1 MFKITFIQS
10 PFVLNPNSIISFLL
24 CILLSG
30 SLCAQNTSPLK
41 SFSINNKAV
50 VVYATAK
57 NTDYKLSQTETIQ
70 FVNKPQPTERE
81 VCVFVDASKTFQTM
95 LGIGSALTD
104 ASAETFYKL
113 PKDKQ
118 EEFLIAFYDRE
129 KGIGYS
135 LARTN
140 IQSCDFSSESYSYV
154 QHNDMELKTFDIS
167 HDLEY
172 RIPFIKQ
179 AIAAAGGKLTL
190 FASPWSPPAWMKDN
204 NDVLHGGK
212 LKPEF
217 DQSWANFYVKFINAY
232 AKAGVPVWGITVQN
246 EPMATQKWES
256 CVFTAEEERDF
267 VKNYLGP
274 TLHKNGMADKK
285 LIVWDHNR
293 DQVFQ
298 RASTILKDKEAAK
311 YVWGIGYHWYET
323 WTGSPM
329 LFGNVRNVAE
339 SFPDKNLLFTEGCI
353 EKFDMA
359 RVNDWALGEKYG
371 QSIIRD
377 FNSGTVGWT
386 DWNILL
392 DEKGGPNHV
401 GNYCFAPVIAD
412 TRTGQLI
419 YTNIYYY
426 LGHFSK
432 FVRPG
437 DKRIISSSNRE
448 SLLTTAFI
456 NAEGKLA
463 VIVMNTSDDKIPY
476 QLCISAKAAALT
488 ALPHSISTLLVQ

>member
-1 MFKITFIQS
+1 MKKIGFSFIGLTSCLLLAHPTIAQKKVPPQ
-10 PFVLNPNSIISFLL
+10 PFNIGNKT
-24 CILLSG
+24 
-30 SLCAQNTSPLK
+30 AQ
-41 SFSINNKAV
+41 
-50 VVYATAK
+50 VYTTAK
-57 NTDYKLSQTETIQ
+57 NTDDKLSKVETLKFID
-70 FVNKPQPTERE
+70 KPQPTEKE
-81 VCVFVDASKTFQTM
+81 ICIFVGPNKTFQTM

-118 EEFLIAFYDRE
+118 QEFLTAFYDKQ

-140 IQSCDFSSESYSYV
+140 IQSCDFSSDSYSYV
-154 QHNDMELKTFDIS
+154 SENDAALETFNIK
-167 HDLEY
+167 HDLKY
-172 RIPFIKQ
+172 RVPFIKQ

-217 DQSWANFYVKFINAY
+217 DQDWANFYIKFINAY
-232 AKAGVPVWGITVQN
+232 QKQGIPVWGLTVQN

-256 CVFTAEEERDF
+256 CVYTAAEERDF

-274 TLHKNGMADKK
+274 TLYKNGMADKK

-293 DQVFQ
+293 DQVYQ
-298 RASTILKDKEAAK
+298 RASVILEDKAAAK
-311 YVWGIGYHWYET
+311 YVWGVGYHWYET

-329 LFGNVRNVAE
+329 LFNNVKNVHE
-339 SFPDKNLLFTEGCI
+339 SFPDKNLIFTEGCI
-353 EKFDMA
+353 EKFDFT
-359 RVNDWALGEKYG
+359 RLNDWSLGEKYG
-371 QSIIRD
+371 QSMIRD
-377 FNSGTVGWT
+377 FNNGTVGWT

-401 GNYCFAPVIAD
+401 GNYCFAPAIAD
-412 TRTGQLI
+412 TRSGQLI

-426 LGHFSK
+426 MGQFSK

-456 NAEGKLA
+456 NAQGNLA
-463 VIVMNTSDDKIPY
+463 VIVMNTTDDQIAY
-476 QLCISAKAAALT
+476 NLCVSGKAVLVNS
-488 ALPHSISTLLVQ
+488 LPHSISTIIIQ

>member
-1 MFKITFIQS
+1 
-10 PFVLNPNSIISFLL
+10 
-24 CILLSG
+24 
-30 SLCAQNTSPLK
+30 
-41 SFSINNKAV
+41 
-50 VVYATAK
+50 
-57 NTDYKLSQTETIQ
+57 
-70 FVNKPQPTERE
+70 
-81 VCVFVDASKTFQTM
+81 
-95 LGIGSALTD
+95 
-104 ASAETFYKL
+104 
-113 PKDKQ
+113 
-118 EEFLIAFYDRE
+118 
-129 KGIGYS
+129 
-135 LARTN
+135 
-140 IQSCDFSSESYSYV
+140 
-154 QHNDMELKTFDIS
+154 
-167 HDLEY
+167 
-172 RIPFIKQ
+172 
-179 AIAAAGGKLTL
+179 
-190 FASPWSPPAWMKDN
+190 MKDN

-217 DQSWANFYVKFINAY
+217 DKSWANFYVKFMNAY
-232 AKAGVPVWGITVQN
+232 DKAGVPVWGITVQN

-256 CVFTAEEERDF
+256 CVFTAAEERDF

-274 TLHKNGMADKK
+274 TLHKNGMANKK

-298 RASTILKDKEAAK
+298 RASTILEDAAAAK
-311 YVWGIGYHWYET
+311 YVWGVGYHWYET

-329 LFGNVRNVAE
+329 LFGNVKSVAE
-339 SFPDKNLLFTEGCI
+339 SFPEKKLLFTEGCI

-371 QSIIRD
+371 QSMIHD
-377 FNSGTVGWT
+377 FNNGTVGWT

-437 DKRIISSSNRE
+437 DQRIISSSNRE

-456 NAEGKLA
+456 NAAGKLA
-463 VIVMNTSDDKIPY
+463 VMVMNTSDDKLTY
-476 QLCISAKAAALT
+476 NLCIKGKAAEVSS
-488 ALPHSISTLLVQ
+488 LPHSISTLIVE